1 MTTDFEKEFLA
12 QQNEQ
17 QAKHLSQFFK
27 TGKGQYSENDIFLG
41 LKVGQTRAIVKEF
54 WHKYSISEIAN
65 ILKSPYHEIRLGA
78 LLMLI
83 KKYEIAEVTEKKEI
97 YATYIKNIEQVNNW
111 DLVDMTAPNIVGH
124 YVYHLGSEKDL
135 WQLAESCNLWAQR
148 VSIVAS
154 WYFIKKGKYN
164 YTLDIC
170 ENFFTH
176 DHDLIHKATGW
187 MLREVGKKDEKTLCD
202 FLDKNACYMP
212 RTTLRYAIERFEEI
226 KRKSYLAIKKIT
238 YFNS

>member
-1 MTTDFEKEFLA
+1 MTTDFEKAFLT
-12 QQNEQ
+12 QKDDK

-27 TGKGQYSENDIFLG
+27 TGKGQYGENDVFLG

-54 WHKYSISEIAN
+54 WQKYSISETAN
-65 ILKSPYHEIRLGA
+65 FLKSPYHEIRLGA

-83 KKYEIAEVTEKKEI
+83 KKYENAEIGNKKEI
-97 YATYIKNIEQVNNW
+97 YETYIKNVEYVNNW
-111 DLVDMTAPNIVGH
+111 DLVDMTAPNIVGD
-124 YVYHLGSEKDL
+124 YVFNFGSTDDL
-135 WQLAESCNLWAQR
+135 WELANSSNLWSQR

-154 WYFIKKGKYN
+154 WYFIKRGKYN

-170 ENFFTH
+170 EKFFTH
-176 DHDLIHKATGW
+176 DHDLIHKAIGW

-212 RTTLRYAIERFEEI
+212 RTSLRYAIERFEET
-226 KRKSYLAIKKIT
+226 KRKAYLGIKKI
-238 YFNS
+238 N

>member
-1 MTTDFEKEFLA
+1 MTTDFEKAFLT
-12 QQNEQ
+12 QKDDK

-27 TGKGQYSENDIFLG
+27 TGKGQYGENDVFLG
-41 LKVGQTRAIVKEF
+41 LKVGQTRTIVKEF
-54 WHKYSISEIAN
+54 WQKYSIPETAN
-65 ILKSPYHEIRLGA
+65 FLKNPYHEIRLGA

-83 KKYEIAEVTEKKEI
+83 KKYENAEIGNKKEI
-97 YATYIKNIEQVNNW
+97 YETYIKNVEYVNNW
-111 DLVDMTAPNIVGH
+111 DLVDMTAPQIVGD
-124 YVYHLGSEKDL
+124 YVFNFGSTDDL
-135 WQLAESCNLWAQR
+135 WKLANSSNLWSQR

-154 WYFIKKGKYN
+154 WYFIKRGKYN

-170 ENFFTH
+170 EKFFTH

-212 RTTLRYAIERFEEI
+212 RTSLRYAIERFEET
-226 KRKSYLAIKKIT
+226 KRKAYLGIKKI
-238 YFNS
+238 N

>member
-12 QQNEQ
+12 QKNEQ

-41 LKVGQTRAIVKEF
+41 LKVEQTRAIVKEF
-54 WHKYSISEIAN
+54 WHKYSISEIAD

-97 YATYIKNIEQVNNW
+97 YETYIKNVEQVNNW

-124 YVYHLGSEKDL
+124 YVYHFGSEKDL
-135 WQLAESCNLWAQR
+135 CQLAESCNLWAQR

-154 WYFIKKGKYN
+154 WYFIKQGKFD
-164 YTLDIC
+164 YTLEIC
-170 ENFFTH
+170 KKFFTH
-176 DHDLIHKATGW
+176 EHDLIHKATGW
-187 MLREVGKKDEKTLCD
+187 MLREVGKQDEAILCK
-202 FLDKNACYMP
+202 FLDENACYMP
-212 RTTLRYAIERFEEI
+212 RTTLRYAIERFEET
-226 KRKSYLAIKKIT
+226 KRKSYLAIKKN
-238 YFNS
+238 YLF

>member
-1 MTTDFEKEFLA
+1 MTTDFEKAFLT
-12 QQNEQ
+12 QKDDK

-27 TGKGQYSENDIFLG
+27 TGKGQYGENDVFLG
-41 LKVGQTRAIVKEF
+41 LKVGQTRTIVKEF
-54 WHKYSISEIAN
+54 WQKYSISETAN
-65 ILKSPYHEIRLGA
+65 FLKNPYHEIRLGA

-83 KKYEIAEVTEKKEI
+83 KKYENAEIENKKEI
-97 YATYIKNIEQVNNW
+97 YETYIKNVEYVNNW
-111 DLVDMTAPNIVGH
+111 DLVDMTAPNIVGD
-124 YVYHLGSEKDL
+124 YVFNFGSTDDL
-135 WQLAESCNLWAQR
+135 WKLANSSNLWSQR

-154 WYFIKKGKYN
+154 WYFIKRGKYN

-170 ENFFTH
+170 EKFFTH

-212 RTTLRYAIERFEEI
+212 RTSLRYAIERFEET
-226 KRKSYLAIKKIT
+226 KRKAYLGIKKI
-238 YFNS
+238 N

>member
-1 MTTDFEKEFLA
+1 MTTDFEKAFLDLKDDK
-12 QQNEQ
+12 

-27 TGKGQYSENDIFLG
+27 TGKGQYGENDVFLG

-54 WHKYSISEIAN
+54 WQKYSISETAN
-65 ILKSPYHEIRLGA
+65 FLKNPYHEIRLGA

-83 KKYEIAEVTEKKEI
+83 KKYENAEIGNKKEI
-97 YATYIKNIEQVNNW
+97 YETYIKNVEYVNNW
-111 DLVDMTAPNIVGH
+111 DLVDMTAPNIVGD
-124 YVYHLGSEKDL
+124 YVFNFGSTDDL
-135 WQLAESCNLWAQR
+135 WELANSSNLWSQR

-154 WYFIKKGKYN
+154 WYFIKRGKYN

-170 ENFFTH
+170 EKFFTH
-176 DHDLIHKATGW
+176 EHDLIHKATGW

-212 RTTLRYAIERFEEI
+212 RTSLRYAIERFEET
-226 KRKSYLAIKKIT
+226 KRKAYLGIKKI
-238 YFNS
+238 N

>member
-12 QQNEQ
+12 QKNEQ

-54 WHKYSISEIAN
+54 WNKYSISEIAN

-97 YATYIKNIEQVNNW
+97 YTTYIKNVEYVNNW
-111 DLVDMTAPNIVGH
+111 DLVDMTAPNIVGD
-124 YVYHLGSEKDL
+124 YVFNFGSTDDL
-135 WQLAESCNLWAQR
+135 WELANSSNLWSQR

-154 WYFIKKGKYN
+154 WYFIKRGKYN

-212 RTTLRYAIERFEEI
+212 RTTLRYAIERFEET
-226 KRKSYLAIKKIT
+226 KRKAYLGIKKI
-238 YFNS
+238 N